1 MAVKSMRFQSNIK
14 VPDETKTGY
23 VIWDGNAHDYPHWKY
38 RTNMKFLAIKHVKQ
52 SEYATK
58 FCETMIAVGEALRG
72 DALTVQM
79 DVGEDILDHTV
90 EEGDGN
96 RLAKG
101 HKLLMEKMQQKVY
114 PQVDEEA
121 KAMYTEFHT
130 VGSSFARQP
139 TESMLAYI
147 QRRSRA
153 YTLLKELDNERANLS
168 DEMLGDMLLDNAN
181 LNRTEKLLILTS
193 TANSKKL
200 TDIEEALKAQHSKI
214 HFGENR
220 NYPRK
225 GDNRRGY
232 KDRKSF

>member
-1 MAVKSMRFQSNIK
+1 MAVKSMRFQSNTK

-52 SEYATK
+52 AEYATK

-79 DVGEDILDHTV
+79 DIGEAILDHTV
-90 EEGDGN
+90 EDGEGN

-130 VGSSFARQP
+130 VGSSLARQP

-147 QRRSRA
+147 QKIASLQFA
-153 YTLLKELDNERANLS
+153 ERI
-168 DEMLGDMLLDNAN
+168 G
-181 LNRTEKLLILTS
+181 
-193 TANSKKL
+193 
-200 TDIEEALKAQHSKI
+200 
-214 HFGENR
+214 
-220 NYPRK
+220 
-225 GDNRRGY
+225 
-232 KDRKSF
+232 